1 MKRYIDFSEWFRE
14 SEKLPNLSNLI
25 DTSAN
30 KTIQAVSYLSN
41 IEYSFDKDI
50 PPPKKHIT
58 FLSSYQTC
66 KTSPKKAKL
75 KLTST
80 KLNLIPNVKQ
90 FNPRR
95 TRLILTSTVNTSG
108 VQSTKNHKKKAISF
122 NFSLISLP
130 NITSPKRKTFNFS
143 MKKKKQPITIITSP
157 KKYKTITEGSPI
169 RGIIEK
175 KCENIV
181 NNCKTEIKGL
191 NVYSDKNEE
200 EHDKIVEKNNEER
213 FEKKNLISLINF
225 KKDLKLL
232 DDKKREDFQTI
243 PSVEIFNRSNKL
255 VQKSK
260 YVSRI
265 DSNLAYHAKNVISD
279 LFDISDDKQKNQSSF
294 NSTIKYQK
302 RKISEMENLIDKN
315 VTANIRCRQYLSKVN
330 GK

>member
-1 MKRYIDFSEWFRE
+1 MKRYIDFSERFRE
-14 SEKLPNLSNLI
+14 NEKLPNLSNLI

-41 IEYSFDKDI
+41 IEYSFDNI

-58 FLSSYQTC
+58 LISSYQAS
-66 KTSPKKAKL
+66 KTSPNKAKL
-75 KLTST
+75 KLTNT

-95 TRLILTSTVNTSG
+95 TRLILTSTSNTSNIH
-108 VQSTKNHKKKAISF
+108 STKNHKNKAISF
-122 NFSLISLP
+122 NFSLLSLP
-130 NITSPKRKTFNFS
+130 NISSPKRKTINFS
-143 MKKKKQPITIITSP
+143 SKKKRKPITIISSP
-157 KKYKTITEGSPI
+157 KRFKTIINGSPL
-169 RGIIEK
+169 RGLIEQ
-175 KCENIV
+175 KCENIM

-191 NVYSDKNEE
+191 NVYNDKNEE
-200 EHDKIVEKNNEER
+200 EHEKIVEKEN
-213 FEKKNLISLINF
+213 EKKFEEKNRISLVLF
-225 KKDLKLL
+225 KKDLKEL
-232 DDKKREDFQTI
+232 DDRKKEDFQAI

-279 LFDISDDKQKNQSSF
+279 LFDISDDKQKTQPI
-294 NSTIKYQK
+294 STIKLQK
-302 RKISEMENLIDKN
+302 RKISQMESLIDKN
-315 VTANIRCRQYLSKVN
+315 VSASIRCKQYLSKVN

>member
-1 MKRYIDFSEWFRE
+1 MKRYIDFSERFRE
-14 SEKLPNLSNLI
+14 GEKLPNLSNLI
-25 DTSAN
+25 DISAN
-30 KTIQAVSYLSN
+30 KTIQAVSYLSS

-50 PPPKKHIT
+50 PPPKKQIS
-58 FLSSYQTC
+58 LISSYQAC

-75 KLTST
+75 KLTNT

-95 TRLILTSTVNTSG
+95 TRLILTSTANSSG
-108 VQSTKNHKKKAISF
+108 IQSTKNHKKQTISF

-143 MKKKKQPITIITSP
+143 MKKKKPINIITSP
-157 KKYKTITEGSPI
+157 KKYKTITDGSPI

-200 EHDKIVEKNNEER
+200 EHDKIIEKNNEER
-213 FEKKNLISLINF
+213 FEKKNLVSLINF
-225 KKDLKLL
+225 KKDLKEL
-232 DDKKREDFQTI
+232 DDRKREDFQAI

-260 YVSRI
+260 YVSLI

-279 LFDISDDKQKNQSSF
+279 LFDISDDKQKNQSTF

-315 VTANIRCRQYLSKVN
+315 VTANIRCRQYLSKLN